1 MTQYRLVIGNK
12 AYSSWSLR
20 PWLLMKEAGLAFEEI
35 RIPLYQDGHAA
46 RILQHTPAGRVPV
59 LHDGALTVWETL
71 AICEYLAE
79 RHPQKNLWP
88 AAVAARA
95 HARAVSAEMHA
106 GFAALRSNLC
116 MNLRRTFAGA
126 GMTPAVARDI
136 ARIEALWGDCLARY
150 GGPFLFGRFGIAD
163 AMYAPVATRFKTYA
177 VTLGADAQRYAERVL
192 ALPSMRAWYAD
203 AAAET
208 EVLPQF
214 EERR

>member
-46 RILQHTPAGRVPV
+46 KIRQHAPAGRVPV
-59 LHDGALTVWETL
+59 LHDGAVTVWDTL

-79 RHPQKNLWP
+79 RHPEKNLWP
-88 AAVAARA
+88 ASVAARA
-95 HARAVSAEMHA
+95 QARAVSAEMHA
-106 GFAALRSNLC
+106 GFAALRSNLW
-116 MNLRRTFAGA
+116 MNVRRTFPGT
-126 GMTPAVARDI
+126 GITPEVARDI
-136 ARIEALWGDCLARY
+136 ARIEALWGDCLSRY
-150 GGPFLFGRFGIAD
+150 GGPFLFGAFGIAD

-177 VTLGADAQRYAERVL
+177 VALGTDTQCYAERLL
-192 ALPSMRAWYAD
+192 ALSSMRAWYAD

>member
-46 RILQHTPAGRVPV
+46 KIRQHTPAGRVPV
-59 LHDGALTVWETL
+59 LHDGAVTVWDTL

-79 RHPQKNLWP
+79 RHPEKNLWP
-88 AAVAARA
+88 ASVAARA
-95 HARAVSAEMHA
+95 QARAVSAEMHA
-106 GFAALRSNLC
+106 GFAALRSNLW
-116 MNLRRTFAGA
+116 MNVRRTFPGT
-126 GMTPAVARDI
+126 GITPEVARDI
-136 ARIEALWGDCLARY
+136 ARIEALWGDCLSRY
-150 GGPFLFGRFGIAD
+150 GGPFLFGAFGIAD

-177 VTLGADAQRYAERVL
+177 VALGTDTQCYAERLL
-192 ALPSMRAWYAD
+192 ALSSMRAWYAD

>member
-46 RILQHTPAGRVPV
+46 KIRQHTPAGRVPV
-59 LHDGALTVWETL
+59 LHDGAVTVWDTL

-79 RHPQKNLWP
+79 RHPEKNLWP
-88 AAVAARA
+88 ASVAARA
-95 HARAVSAEMHA
+95 QARAVSAEMHA
-106 GFAALRSNLC
+106 GFAALRSNLW
-116 MNLRRTFAGA
+116 MNVRRTFPGT
-126 GMTPAVARDI
+126 GITPEVARDI
-136 ARIEALWGDCLARY
+136 ARIEALWGDCLSRY
-150 GGPFLFGRFGIAD
+150 GGPFLFGAFGIAD

-177 VTLGADAQRYAERVL
+177 VALGTDTNCYAERLL